1 MTITSDAYTD
11 PNVPA
16 NMADNS
22 CDTYWQ
28 NSPDVVW
35 QPYEAIIK
43 ISGPHQILCARVIQ
57 PGSAD
62 DEDNAFHI
70 TSQFQLVRLGDADP
84 VMIGDTEMC
93 EASARN
99 NVLSRSNEGVYS
111 MVQTPCKYGHF

>member
-11 PNVPA
+11 PNVQA
-16 NMADNS
+16 NMADDS
-22 CDTYWQ
+22 CETYWQ

-35 QPYEAIIK
+35 MPYEAIIK

-93 EASARN
+93 EASARK